1 MATLKDIRIARGLTQ
16 NDVANIIGSYASV
29 VSNYEAGNTL
39 PDLEN
44 MVILENH
51 FQTRIEWPEPL
62 TPAKKR
68 EVIQSLIELCERYP
82 IEGVCE
88 FAARVYRRK
97 QAPESFINHYAAVSG
112 TQSRELLLPLE

>member
-16 NDVANIIGSYASV
+16 HDVANIIGSYASV

-62 TPAKKR
+62 
-68 EVIQSLIELCERYP
+68 
-82 IEGVCE
+82 
-88 FAARVYRRK
+88 
-97 QAPESFINHYAAVSG
+97 
-112 TQSRELLLPLE
+112 

>member
-1 MATLKDIRIARGLTQ
+1 LFFVLLYVYHEEMDIL
-16 NDVANIIGSYASV
+16 NCYFSYILICQFLYI
-29 VSNYEAGNTL
+29 VSSRL
-39 PDLEN
+39 
-44 MVILENH
+44 
-51 FQTRIEWPEPL
+51 QPL